1 MTSMMGTNQEQN
13 HPSRFLHEVSVGATY
28 DQWCQRQHSDPL
40 RMFTK
45 ITRYDAPAGTQ
56 EDSNTLS
63 ERTTTDTGE

>member
-1 MTSMMGTNQEQN
+1 MMRITQE
-13 HPSRFLHEVSVGATY
+13 HEVSVGATY
-28 DQWCQRQHSDPL
+28 DQWCQRQRSDPL

-45 ITRYDAPAGTQ
+45 ITRYDAPAGTR